1 MSRKSRNDSTDTSE
15 THQHVIQDPIVNAN
29 RFALTNLRPAA
40 GRGAAA
46 RAGYPMDL
54 VMNCPDWDGC
64 KTNLHLSGAPASL
77 WLEGDEDQMHLG
89 EGSA

>member
-1 MSRKSRNDSTDTSE
+1 LSRKSRNDSIATSE
-15 THQHVIQDPIVNAN
+15 THQHFIRDPIVNAN

-54 VMNCPDWDGC
+54 AMNCHDSDCC
-64 KTNLHLSGAPASL
+64 KTNRHLSGAPASL
-77 WLEGDEDQMHLG
+77 WLEGYEDEMHPG